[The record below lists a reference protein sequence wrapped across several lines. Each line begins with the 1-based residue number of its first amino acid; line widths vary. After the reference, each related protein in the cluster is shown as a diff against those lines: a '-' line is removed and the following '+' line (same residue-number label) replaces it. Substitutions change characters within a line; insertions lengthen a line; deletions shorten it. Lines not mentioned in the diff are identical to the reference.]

1 MYRGTTPT
9 HKFCFG
15 EVNPNDFK
23 EILITYS
30 QNDIIMMEKHKQD
43 LVITSEEISSDEGTI
58 THYHATIKLTQEEA
72 NLFNSDRGKPVF
84 IQLRALDYYANVSA
98 SNKMQ
103 VSVLDVL
110 NDEVLQ

>member
-15 EVNPNDFK
+15 TTNPNDFK
-23 EILITYS
+23 EILVTYT
-30 QNDIIMMEKHKQD
+30 QDDKIIMEKHKQD
-43 LVITSEEISSDEGTI
+43 LVITSEEIPSGEETV

-72 NLFNSDRGKPVF
+72 NLFDGNRGKPVY
-84 IQLRALDYYANVSA
+84 IQLRAIDYYANVLA

-110 NDEVLQ
+110 DDEVLE

>member
-15 EVNPNDFK
+15 EVNPDDFK

-30 QNDIIMMEKHKQD
+30 QNEVIIMEKHKQD
-43 LVITSEEISSDEGTI
+43 LVITSEEVPSNEETI
-58 THYHATIKLTQEEA
+58 THYHATIRLTQEEA
-72 NLFNSDRGKPVF
+72 NLFNGDRGKPVY
-84 IQLRALDYYANVSA
+84 IQLRAIDYFGNVSA

-110 NDEVLQ
+110 NDEVLE